1 MTYGNT
7 ITLEATITSNPLPT
21 HISWEKDKKKIYPDG
36 RKFVFDSSIE
46 DGTQRLIISC
56 LDFDDSGKY
65 TIIVTNE
72 LGTTETDIRV
82 NVAGIVA
89 IYQKNM
95 KDECTLRFFF
105 NS

>member
-7 ITLEATITSNPLPT
+7 ITLKATITSQPLPT
-21 HISWEKDKKKIYPDG
+21 HIDWEKDGKKIYSDG
-36 RKFVFDSSIE
+36 RKFIFDSSIE
-46 DGTQRLIISC
+46 DGTQRLTIRC

-72 LGTTETDIRV
+72 LGATKKDISV
-82 NVAGIVA
+82 NVTGIVVT
-89 IYQKNM
+89 YQENV
-95 KDECTLRFFF
+95 KDLCTLSFFI

>member
-7 ITLEATITSNPLPT
+7 ITLEATITSHPIPT
-21 HISWEKDKKKIYPDG
+21 HISWEKDEKKIYSDG

-46 DGTQRLIISC
+46 DGTQRLTIRC

-72 LGTTETDIRV
+72 LGATKTDINV

-95 KDECTLRFFF
+95 
-105 NS
+105 NVH